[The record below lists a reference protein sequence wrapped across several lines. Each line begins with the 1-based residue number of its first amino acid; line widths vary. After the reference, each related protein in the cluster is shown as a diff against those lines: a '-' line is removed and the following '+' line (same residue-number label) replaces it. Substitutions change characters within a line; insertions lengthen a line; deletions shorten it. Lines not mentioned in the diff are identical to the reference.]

1 MDLTILGLIA
11 GGLTTISF
19 VPQMIKT
26 WQTRSAKDVS
36 FVMLITFIS
45 GIFLWLIYGI
55 LRQDIAI
62 IAANGV
68 TLIFNF
74 IILGLKIRYKNISIK
89 PRP

>member
-1 MDLTILGLIA
+1 MDLTVLGLIA
-11 GGLTTISF
+11 GGLTTIAF
-19 VPQMIKT
+19 VPQMIQT

-55 LRQDIAI
+55 LRRDIAI

-68 TLIFNF
+68 TLIFNLV
-74 IILGLKIRYKNISIK
+74 ILGLKIRYKKN
-89 PRP
+89 